1 MPCLPTAVFSV
12 AFLDLSSCSNLCRLL
27 RLLLQAIQQ
36 AYFSTVVHFS
46 FIPIGKLEHK
56 LMLAYNIR
64 SNLGKGVFDNF
75 MSDYLVVALGHY
87 RRRIYI

>member
-1 MPCLPTAVFSV
+1 MAY
-12 AFLDLSSCSNLCRLL
+12 LDLSSCSNLCRLL

-64 SNLGKGVFDNF
+64 SNPGKGGFDNF
-75 MSDYLVVALGHY
+75 MMSDYLVVALGHY